1 MIPQMCPSLRGF
13 TPSLEG
19 DIVAPRGAAEARKH
33 LGTLRAPG
41 CRLCCGE
48 ALDLGAPGF
57 CRVMLRGETA
67 CGTPRLRGPHCS
79 QIAPR
84 DSQWENDVDTGEEKV
99 PEHEAPG
106 LSKPRGPGLG
116 KYSMRLMGPGG
127 SQGHWTGKVNTSQ
140 PGPDLSTSF
149 PCLPF
154 QPLFLPASWHSTF
167 GRVCHALSTSSHLL
181 C

>member
-13 TPSLEG
+13 TENLEG
-19 DIVAPRGAAEARKH
+19 DIVAPSGAAEARQH

-48 ALDLGAPGF
+48 ALDLGVPGF
-57 CRVMLRGETA
+57 CRVMLTEETT

-84 DSQWENDVDTGEEKV
+84 DSQWEKDMAAGEEKV
-99 PEHEAPG
+99 PEHGAPG

-116 KYSMRLMGPGG
+116 KYTMRLMGLEAPKA
-127 SQGHWTGKVNTSQ
+127 TGLGK
-140 PGPDLSTSF
+140 
-149 PCLPF
+149 
-154 QPLFLPASWHSTF
+154 
-167 GRVCHALSTSSHLL
+167 
-181 C
+181 